1 MDMQIRYEKLL
12 ADAAECAALRDRA
25 TDSEK
30 RELFARLSEHLGV
43 LASLM
48 ERAVGLQRAHQKVQR
63 ARDKQPSGTG
73 LTAEPP
79 AAPALVR

>member
-12 ADAAECAALRDRA
+12 ADAAECATLRDRA
-25 TDSEK
+25 TDTEK

-48 ERAVGLQRAHQKVQR
+48 ERAVGLQKAHATQ
-63 ARDKQPSGTG
+63 APLAGCA
-73 LTAEPP
+73 AEP
-79 AAPALVR
+79 AARKVLEATRF